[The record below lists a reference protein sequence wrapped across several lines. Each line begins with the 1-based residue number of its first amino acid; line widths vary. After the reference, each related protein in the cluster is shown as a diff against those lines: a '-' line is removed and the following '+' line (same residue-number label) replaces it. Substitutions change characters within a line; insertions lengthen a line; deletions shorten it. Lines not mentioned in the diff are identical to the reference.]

1 MDSVRSIQDQIIDVE
16 QQAVDDRISAQMDYD
31 TEVQGIYN
39 NLANEVTSI
48 QERLNDELD
57 RIGQQRVDSEADRVR
72 AIERLNRDRGE
83 SVEDRTRE
91 LRRELEGS
99 GVARGN
105 EGQLLQTLLANQQAI
120 SGGDAS
126 SIESLLVGLGNVPA
140 RLRFVLDAFQGFSQD
155 VEDIDIGTAREGVQ
169 IAEGASRGQAQ
180 LDQQASDAVTGA
192 ATDIT
197 AAETGTGTTAAEALA
212 NAVPPAR
219 CNDSCINESRYNP
232 YDD

>member
-16 QQAVDDRISAQMDYD
+16 QQAVEDRISAQMDYD

-72 AIERLNRDRGE
+72 AIERLNRGRGE

-91 LRRELEGS
+91 LRRELEGA

-120 SGGDAS
+120 EGGDAS

-155 VEDIDIGTAREGVQ
+155 VEDIDIA
-169 IAEGASRGQAQ
+169 
-180 LDQQASDAVTGA
+180 
-192 ATDIT
+192 T
-197 AAETGTGTTAAEALA
+197 AA
-212 NAVPPAR
+212 
-219 CNDSCINESRYNP
+219 
-232 YDD
+232 